1 MSIERSIP
9 SATCKEHLESYSIK
23 VKLQPVN
30 ICSCLQL
37 STGASWA
44 PRRGVSW
51 SSSPKTRPE
60 PARGRGRSPTG
71 RWGKENI
78 QILVNMNI
86 CAENW
91 ENSGQVFEEER
102 HQRRR
107 SEAGDVGPWR
117 GGDSEGE
124 QKEEGQR
131 IRHLV
136 SRWYIL
142 IAITMNF
149 HTIYFQQI
157 CTGRGSA

>member
-1 MSIERSIP
+1 MSLLQYYIISLKWAKVIMSIERSIP

-60 PARGRGRSPTG
+60 PAKGRGRCPTG

-78 QILVNMNI
+78 YRYSWTWTFVQKTGKTVVKYLKKRGISGDDLRREMWVHDEAETPKANRKKKGKGYDISWVDNIL
-86 CAENW
+86 
-91 ENSGQVFEEER
+91 
-102 HQRRR
+102 
-107 SEAGDVGPWR
+107 
-117 GGDSEGE
+117 
-124 QKEEGQR
+124 
-131 IRHLV
+131 
-136 SRWYIL
+136 
-142 IAITMNF
+142 
-149 HTIYFQQI
+149 
-157 CTGRGSA
+157 